1 MSPHD
6 VRLVR
11 IAVATAAFATLAYE
25 LSLTR
30 IFSVLFRS
38 PFVFLILSIA
48 VCGLGLGAVLAAI
61 LDSRGDADRTDPAR
75 YLGWPLLAFGLL
87 LPVPLVLLLT
97 VAQGLVADARGALVA
112 VLTAAPYLAAGLF
125 MSRAFRRHAL
135 DAGRLYF
142 FDLCGAGLAAL
153 ASVPILTRVGGLA
166 MPLLLGAL
174 VLLVALP
181 LLRGRRVAQAVAAA
195 ALVACVAATMA
206 QVRSGWLSL
215 PAVTST
221 DSTIAKPLFQELG
234 DPAAGAKVLYTEWS
248 AVARTDVVS
257 NTGTETLFIWTDGD
271 VPTQME
277 PFSGNLEDM
286 ASARGF
292 IGYVPFGLRPSPER
306 VLCIGPGGGLDVLL
320 ALLGDAKSI
329 EAVELN
335 PAMQNVVDRYRDFY
349 GDLYQRPELGPG
361 LIIDEGRSYM
371 QRSTRQF
378 DVIYFALA
386 KSATTQ
392 QGGMALVDNYLYTE
406 EAFDAYWS
414 RLSDN
419 GLLALVFQNPALTD
433 RCLATMASALMKA
446 GLSGDDIAE
455 RIAYMNISPEVF
467 ASTPYQFLLL
477 LSKRPFSDDER
488 DVLKLLGT
496 GYQLRYAPGV
506 AEFPPYANVRG
517 VSSGTEYAAALA
529 ARSDYLTRV
538 EEGGPL
544 VRLDLSP
551 VTDDQPFYADLAP
564 GLNPM
569 LRPILNFSLWA
580 GLLVILGALA
590 WVAWGGGVLRPESR
604 VAERLRGGV
613 APVAYFAGLGAA
625 FMLVE
630 VALIQKLVL
639 VLGYPTLSLTV
650 ILFTLLVGGS
660 LGGLLANRGTP
671 DQAMARLAW
680 LGPLVAVYQVVLAL
694 LAPVVGAMVLGAP
707 VVVRVAVVAAAV
719 LPLGLLMGQPFP
731 SGLRW
736 LGAHAGSW
744 VPMAWA
750 VNGVLSVTGSVL
762 AAAGAS
768 IGGYRF
774 VMYVGAAMYLATC
787 VVGWWWARA
796 NEAVVPTPA
805 LEGLATLVANTD
817 EDVQT
822 VAPLEED
829 GDQSG
834 E

>member
-613 APVAYFAGLGAA
+613 APVAYFAGFGRRVHAGRGGVDPEASPGPRLPDVVADGHLVHAAGRWLVGRAAGEPRHPRSGNGSAGLAGATGRGLPGGAGAA
-625 FMLVE
+625 
-630 VALIQKLVL
+630 
-639 VLGYPTLSLTV
+639 GT
-650 ILFTLLVGGS
+650 GG
-660 LGGLLANRGTP
+660 GGDGPRCAGGRAGRRRG
-671 DQAMARLAW
+671 R
-680 LGPLVAVYQVVLAL
+680 G
-694 LAPVVGAMVLGAP
+694 G
-707 VVVRVAVVAAAV
+707 
-719 LPLGLLMGQPFP
+719 
-731 SGLRW
+731 
-736 LGAHAGSW
+736 
-744 VPMAWA
+744 
-750 VNGVLSVTGSVL
+750 
-762 AAAGAS
+762 AAAGPADGPTLPQRAALARRARGQLGADGL
-768 IGGYRF
+768 GGERGA
-774 VMYVGAAMYLATC
+774 VGDRLGVGRGRGVDRWLSLCDVRRRGYVPGDLRRRL
-787 VVGWWWARA
+787 VVG
-796 NEAVVPTPA
+796 
-805 LEGLATLVANTD
+805 
-817 EDVQT
+817 
-822 VAPLEED
+822 
-829 GDQSG
+829 SG
-834 E
+834 Q